1 MKGEAAHLESSRREE
16 KRRHDAPVVC
26 CGSPLFLLCSLKVG
40 PADGQA
46 HMELDR
52 WVVLTDSARSTRP
65 QPPWTGQMFF
75 FFQGERKREPKFR
88 PSVRRHVRRKCFVF
102 RRFFFFFFSL
112 FCSVWSKGELVREN
126 GEGKR
131 SR

>member
-88 PSVRRHVRRKCFVF
+88 PSVAM
-102 RRFFFFFFSL
+102 
-112 FCSVWSKGELVREN
+112 
-126 GEGKR
+126 
-131 SR
+131 